1 LLYYQG
7 VGNTER
13 LGQRKYWKRVGLILL
28 TVAFVIV
35 PLGGVMLVI
44 YGGARRL
51 GKRKSQG
58 AGADGYS
65 EWLALRSFAR
75 AHTVDRFSRARRRAE
90 SSAASY

>member
-1 LLYYQG
+1 M
-7 VGNTER
+7 ER
-13 LGQRKYWKRVGLILL
+13 RGHRKYWKKVGLILL

-58 AGADGYS
+58 AAPNGHNGYT
-65 EWLALRSFAR
+65 EWLALRAFAR
-75 AHTVDRFSRARRRAE
+75 SHTVDRLSRRRRRADAD
-90 SSAASY
+90 AARV